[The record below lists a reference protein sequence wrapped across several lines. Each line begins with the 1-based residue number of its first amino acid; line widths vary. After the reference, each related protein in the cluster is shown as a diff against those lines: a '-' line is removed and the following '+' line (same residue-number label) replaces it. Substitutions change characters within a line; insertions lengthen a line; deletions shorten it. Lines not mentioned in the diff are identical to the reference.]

1 MQCPACHNEVD
12 PQSTFCNH
20 CGAPI
25 TAAAAG
31 PGAAAGYTSVPSGYT
46 AQTTYAAAPPA
57 AGSGGLSANA
67 ASAIAYL
74 TIIPAIIFLVLEP
87 YNRIALVRFHAWQSI
102 GLTVAAIVLQIV
114 IAICEVALHFIPGVF
129 LIFSLVHLAVGL
141 GLLLIWILAILKA
154 SRGEWYKL
162 PLIGDFAEKQ
172 ARGVGSLTV

>member
-25 TAAAAG
+25 AAAAAA
-31 PGAAAGYTSVPSGYT
+31 PGAGTGYASVPPS
-46 AQTTYAAAPPA
+46 YAAQPAYSAPPVA
-57 AGSGGLSANA
+57 SSGGLSANA

-74 TIIPAIIFLVLEP
+74 TIIPAVIFLVLEP
-87 YNRIALVRFHAWQSI
+87 YNKIALVRFHSWQSI
-102 GLTVAAIVLQIV
+102 GLTVAAILLQIGL
-114 IAICEVALHFIPGVF
+114 AICQVALHFIPGIF
-129 LIFSLVHLAVGL
+129 LIFSLVHLVVGL
-141 GLLLIWILAILKA
+141 GIFLLWLLAILKA

-172 ARGVGSLTV
+172 ACGTGSLTI